1 MPLFA
6 ALLARVNAL
15 LAFIYRL
22 SYMEAPLGFACVGEL
37 NFGIAPFVGR
47 KNAP

>member
-1 MPLFA
+1 MLFW
-6 ALLARVNAL
+6 
-15 LAFIYRL
+15 L

-37 NFGIAPFVGR
+37 NFGIDPFVGR